1 MPKQLL
7 LVAGD
12 DIAGAS
18 VDALIATAHALV
30 REAADKA
37 RAGTVGS
44 SREELID
51 QVVACQ
57 QVQNSTWAA
66 QSVRLAQVAAIEEIV
81 EPGERPREVRRSI
94 GKYADEWLPQELG
107 ARLGWSDRQ
116 TTNRLTDA
124 IDAMKHTPA
133 LFALTENGSLD
144 PRKLTTIS
152 DALCGVRPE
161 VAHDVE
167 DELLSVIDDAQATG
181 ETPDEADESA
191 EPIPLTSTKLVRR
204 TRRLLADLAPADA
217 EQSARK
223 SRVAAKGVR
232 VSPHH
237 EPGLSAFHAVLPT
250 EDAVRIMAGINE
262 LARQLHQ
269 DTTTDKCLDECRVDA
284 FVDLLLGNVSV
295 STTCVVQLPILPEQ
309 SGTTADRAD
318 APGFVAPRVFHDH
331 SAVAGL
337 AAMIGM
343 TGGLSCESGGEP
355 EWLSRSFV
363 EPALEEWLRRSADES
378 FDLLTTVDTPNAHF
392 VVRTPCDDDTP
403 AHIGPGLR
411 LAPRVRVDLTPGSGD
426 RRQRWDPGP
435 VATATR
441 RRRARARGAG
451 VVGSPPTD
459 YRIGDAVVEGFG
471 VIPAGV
477 LSQLCR
483 TLGVKLTRALVDA
496 KTGATV
502 ETSDVT
508 YRPGAR
514 LRRFVITRD
523 EHCRFPGCT
532 RPARLDDV
540 DHVIRWP
547 DGPTA
552 ASNLQSLCRHHHR
565 AKHEGGWSVSMTPDG
580 ICTWTSP
587 SGHRY
592 VTHPAD

>member
-1 MPKQLL
+1 MSKQPL

-81 EPGERPREVRRSI
+81 EPGRRPREVRRSI

-116 TTNRLTDA
+116 TTNRLSDA

-133 LFALTENGSLD
+133 LFALAERGSLD

-152 DALCGVRPE
+152 DALCGVSPE

-181 ETPDEADESA
+181 ETPDEADDESA

-223 SRVAAKGVR
+223 SRAAAKGVR

-284 FVDLLLGNVSV
+284 FVDLMLGNVSV

-309 SGTTADRAD
+309 SGTTADRAG
-318 APGFVAPRVFHDH
+318 APGFVAPRVFNDH

-343 TGGLSCESGGEP
+343 TGGLSCKPGGEP

-363 EPALEEWLRRSADES
+363 EPALEEWLRRSVDES
-378 FDLLTTVDTPNAHF
+378 FDLLTTVDTPNA
-392 VVRTPCDDDTP
+392 
-403 AHIGPGLR
+403 
-411 LAPRVRVDLTPGSGD
+411 PRVRVGLAPGSGD
-426 RRQRWDPGP
+426 RRQRWDHGP
-435 VATATR
+435 VTVETR
-441 RRRARARGAG
+441 RRRARARAAG
-451 VVGSPPTD
+451 TGSPPTD

-483 TLGVKLTRALVDA
+483 TLGAKLTRALVDA

-587 SGHRY
+587 SGRRY
-592 VTHPAD
+592 VTRPAD

>member
-1 MPKQLL
+1 MSKQQL

-81 EPGERPREVRRSI
+81 ESGGRPREVRRSI

-133 LFALTENGSLD
+133 LFALAEKGSLD
-144 PRKLTTIS
+144 PRKLTIIS
-152 DALCGVRPE
+152 DALCGVSPK

-181 ETPDEADESA
+181 ETPDEADDESA

-217 EQSARK
+217 QESARK

-237 EPGLSAFHAVLPT
+237 EPGLGAFHAVLPT
-250 EDAVRIMAGINE
+250 EDAVRIMVGINE
-262 LARQLHQ
+262 LARHLHQ

-284 FVDLLLGNVSV
+284 FVDLMLGNVSV

-309 SGTTADRAD
+309 SGTTADGAD
-318 APGFVAPRVFHDH
+318 APGFFAPRVFNGH

-343 TGGLSCESGGEP
+343 TGGLSCEPGSEP

-363 EPALEEWLRRSADES
+363 EPRLEEWLRLSVAES
-378 FDLLTTVDTPNAHF
+378 FDILTTVDTP
-392 VVRTPCDDDTP
+392 
-403 AHIGPGLR
+403 
-411 LAPRVRVDLTPGSGD
+411 LAPRVRVDLAPGSGD
-426 RRQRWDPGP
+426 RRQRWDHGP

-441 RRRARARGAG
+441 RRRARARAAEA
-451 VVGSPPTD
+451 GSPPTD

-471 VIPAGV
+471 VIPAGA

-483 TLGVKLTRALVDA
+483 TLGVRLTRALVDA

-502 ETSDVT
+502 ETSDMT

-514 LRRFVITRD
+514 LRRFVVTRD

-580 ICTWTSP
+580 VCTWTSP

-592 VTHPAD
+592 VTRPAD